1 MTELEVSTAA
11 TADLDEIFR
20 FSLERFGE
28 ERALRYLD
36 EIEATILRLRRYPDS
51 GTIYTGLTMPVRFAT
66 SGSHRV
72 FYTRRADHLLVI
84 RVLHQAMRAEGR
96 LA

>member
-1 MTELEVSTAA
+1 MIDVEVSAAA

-36 EIEATILRLRRYPDS
+36 EIEEAILRLRHYPDS
-51 GTIYTGLTMPVRFAT
+51 GTIYPGLSMPVRFAT
-66 SGSHRV
+66 SGSHRI
-72 FYTRRADHLLVI
+72 FYTRGDDHLLVI

-96 LA
+96 LI